1 LRRAKIPGLR
11 RVDARA
17 HVRIF
22 TSTIKEET
30 PGASIAGCRAA
41 VISRGV
47 YPCVAAA
54 RGKNP
59 RPAPRFHPMSE
70 ISDTP
75 VTATIDQI
83 GEVLRSRQSFVLI
96 SHVRPD
102 GDAIGSQ
109 LALGYSLKAM
119 GKSVRL
125 INEDGLP
132 ENLAFLSGS
141 EIIETPPAEPLDV
154 EVAIALDTATK
165 PRLGDAAL
173 HAASKAKLWLNI
185 DHHISNPKYGDLNLI
200 DSTSPA
206 TGEILYDLITALDLP
221 LPPETRDAIYVAVS
235 TDTGSFQ
242 YPSTTA
248 RTYEMA
254 ADLVR
259 RGLDVGTINSKT
271 YDEHPYRRL
280 ELMRALL
287 NTLERSPD
295 GVVAHWELREKTRL
309 DLALRPEDSEG
320 LIDVIR
326 AIRGVRLA
334 AFFEELPDGKV
345 RVSMRSKD
353 RELDVCKIASAF
365 GGGGHALAAGIRMK
379 GPLEAAKQQVLA
391 AIHRRIEEAKSEA

>member
-1 LRRAKIPGLR
+1 MSDSPSSI
-11 RVDARA
+11 
-17 HVRIF
+17 
-22 TSTIKEET
+22 EN
-30 PGASIAGCRAA
+30 AS
-41 VISRGV
+41 
-47 YPCVAAA
+47 
-54 RGKNP
+54 
-59 RPAPRFHPMSE
+59 FE
-70 ISDTP
+70 
-75 VTATIDQI
+75 QI
-83 GEVLRSRQSFVLI
+83 GEVLRSHPSFVLL
-96 SHVRPD
+96 SHIRPD

-109 LALGYSLKAM
+109 LALGFALIAM

-132 ENLAFLSGS
+132 ENLAFLPGS
-141 EIIETPPAEPLDV
+141 ERIESPPADPLDV

-173 HAASKAKLWLNI
+173 HAASKAKIWLNI

-206 TGEILYDLITALDLP
+206 TGQILYDLITALDLP
-221 LPPETRDAIYVAVS
+221 MPAETRDAIYVAVS

-248 RTYEMA
+248 KTYEMA
-254 ADLVR
+254 ADLTR
-259 RGLDVGTINSKT
+259 RGVNVGEINSKT
-271 YDEHPYRRL
+271 YDEQPFRRL

-295 GVVAHWELREKTRL
+295 GLVAHWTMRDQTRV

-320 LIDVIR
+320 LIDIIR
-326 AIRGVRLA
+326 AIRGVQLA
-334 AFFEELPDGKV
+334 VFFEELPDGKV

-353 RELDVCKIASAF
+353 RRLDVCKIATQF

-379 GPLEAAKQQVLA
+379 GPLDEAKALVLA
-391 AIHRRIEEAKSEA
+391 AIRAHIDGVAQDNQ